1 MSATK
6 AAPAAKKSTAK
17 RRIGSENS
25 ATRGL
30 MLDTVERL
38 MREEG
43 YAAVTSRRVARELDL
58 KASLVHYYFPTTD
71 DLFLAAYR
79 RLVDDEV
86 VRQDET
92 QRSTQ
97 SARALWDTYRNKDRM
112 VLGLEFMALAN
123 HRPAMRKEIAL
134 YTERNRKRRAELLA
148 SMIDLDRIEP
158 AGISGE
164 GLSVLLVAAA
174 RTLVMEEQ
182 LGISCGHDEAIALI
196 QWWLDKLNAPG
207 A

>member
-6 AAPAAKKSTAK
+6 AAPAAKKRTAK

-86 VRQDET
+86 VRQEET
-92 QRSTQ
+92 RRSTQ
-97 SARALWDTYRNKDRM
+97 SARAFWESYRNKNRM
-112 VLGLEFMALAN
+112 ALGLEFMALAN
-123 HRPAMRKEIAL
+123 HRPAMRKEIAR

-148 SMIDLDRIEP
+148 SLIDLDRIEP
-158 AGISGE
+158 AGINGE

-182 LGISCGHDEAIALI
+182 LGISCGHKEAITLI
-196 QWWLDKLNAPG
+196 QWWLDKLNTPG

>member
-1 MSATK
+1 MTAPKT
-6 AAPAAKKSTAK
+6 APALKKSTAK

-58 KASLVHYYFPTTD
+58 KPSLVHYYFPTTD

-86 VRQDET
+86 VRQEEA
-92 QRSTQ
+92 RGANK
-97 SARALWDTYRNKDRM
+97 SARALWDSYRNKNRM

-123 HRPAMRKEIAL
+123 HRPAIREEIAL
-134 YTERNRKRRAELLA
+134 HTERNRKRRAELLA
-148 SMIDLDRIEP
+148 SLIDIDRIQP
-158 AGISGE
+158 AGVGAE
-164 GLSVLLVAAA
+164 GVSVLLVAAA

-182 LGISCGHDEAIALI
+182 LGISCGHDEAVTLI
-196 QWWLDKLNAPG
+196 QWWLDKLNAPVT
-207 A
+207 